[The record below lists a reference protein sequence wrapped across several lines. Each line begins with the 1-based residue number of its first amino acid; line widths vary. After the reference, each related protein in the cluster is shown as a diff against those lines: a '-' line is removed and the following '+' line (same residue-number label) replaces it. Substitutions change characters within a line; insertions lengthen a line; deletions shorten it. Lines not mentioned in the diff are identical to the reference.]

1 MKFELWDSLC
11 KERKK
16 TGESAFILYSPVS
29 SGPGREWPWSGRDA
43 DKVHWLDSATF
54 CQCPGV
60 RGCLRVV
67 YTKGEDQWVSVILAQ
82 WIWLMN
88 LPDLGLDFAGHRRQ
102 SNYREAD
109 VRDAG
114 GPWKLKLSPDVIRS
128 EDERGG
134 GAGWNCVAQAQVC
147 TIKEA

>member
-1 MKFELWDSLC
+1 MS
-11 KERKK
+11 
-16 TGESAFILYSPVS
+16 
-29 SGPGREWPWSGRDA
+29 
-43 DKVHWLDSATF
+43 
-54 CQCPGV
+54 
-60 RGCLRVV
+60 
-67 YTKGEDQWVSVILAQ
+67 
-82 WIWLMN
+82 